1 MTRPTRLVA
10 FVLIGLLAALALPAA
25 ASAAPRCF
33 GRVANVVGT
42 RAGDRLQ
49 GTPRSDVIV
58 GLGGRDEIAGRG
70 GNDRICGG
78 RGLDLILGQAG
89 NDLINGGAIFD
100 VGGGGSGNDLL
111 KGSGGDDVL
120 IGQGGGDR
128 LLGGASRGIEVLG
141 PGAGDDFV
149 NGGGGTADL
158 VSFADSG
165 QGVVVDLSL
174 TMPQPT
180 GQGLDRIVGAEGLEG
195 SDLDDELTGNG
206 ILTVNGNG
214 LFGLGGDDV
223 ISGLSGV
230 DFLFGENGDDDLFGG
245 DGDDFLDGG
254 AEVTQDFGNGGVAGE
269 TDGDFCTEIEV
280 PVNCEEEG
288 VAAVSS
294 SLSSWAGPAG
304 TMRDTWWWLRL

>member
-1 MTRPTRLVA
+1 MTGPTRLVA
-10 FVLIGLLAALALPAA
+10 IALIGLLAALALPAA

-42 RAGDRLQ
+42 PAGDRLR

-70 GNDRICGG
+70 GHDRICGG

-89 NDLINGGAIFD
+89 NDLINGGAILD

-141 PGAGDDFV
+141 PGPATTSS
-149 NGGGGTADL
+149 TAEAAPPT
-158 VSFADSG
+158 SFRSPIPDRVWSSIFRARC
-165 QGVVVDLSL
+165 LSR
-174 TMPQPT
+174 Q

-195 SDLDDELTGNG
+195 SDFDDELTGNG
-206 ILTVNGNG
+206 ILTINGNG
-214 LFGLGGDDV
+214 LFGLGGDDDL
-223 ISGLSGV
+223 SGLSGI
-230 DFLFGENGDDDLFGG
+230 DFMFGANGDDDLFGG
-245 DGDDFLDGG
+245 DGDDLLDGG
-254 AEVTQDFGNGGVAGE
+254 TEVTQDFGNGGVAGE

-288 VAAVSS
+288 FAAISS
-294 SLSSWAGPAG
+294 RSSWSGASG
-304 TMRDTWWWLRL
+304 TMRDTWFRFRL